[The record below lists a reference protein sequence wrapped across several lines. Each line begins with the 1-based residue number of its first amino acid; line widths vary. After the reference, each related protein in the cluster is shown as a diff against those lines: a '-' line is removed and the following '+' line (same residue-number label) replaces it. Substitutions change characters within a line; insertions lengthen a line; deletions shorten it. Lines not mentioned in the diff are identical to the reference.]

1 MYEIVYLEDALN
13 EIRNWPIKVRV
24 NYFRIAS
31 LIEIRGPN
39 LGMPHTRA
47 MGKGLFEVRAKGAEG
62 IGRAFFCTVKGKKV
76 IARNRQRLP
85 NKIWIWHL
93 NEWRRLIKMVK
104 YASMTH
110 EEFFN
115 EQMKDPEFAKAYEES
130 EEEFKALQK
139 AIELRMQQ
147 KLSQTEVAQRMNTT
161 RSVVC
166 RLEAGLSNGTPP
178 SLGMLKRYAS
188 ALGKKVEIRLV

>member
-76 IARNRQRLP
+76 IVLHAF
-85 NKIWIWHL
+85 
-93 NEWRRLIKMVK
+93 IKKSAKTPKQDLDLALKRMAEVN
-104 YASMTH
+104 H

-178 SLGMLKRYAS
+178 SLGMLKRYAI

>member
-62 IGRAFFCTVKGKKV
+62 IGRRLSFFTPLS
-76 IARNRQRLP
+76 RNRQRLP

>member
-39 LGMPHTRA
+39 LGMPHTQA

-76 IARNRQRLP
+76 IVLHAF
-85 NKIWIWHL
+85 
-93 NEWRRLIKMVK
+93 IKK
-104 YASMTH
+104 S
-110 EEFFN
+110 
-115 EQMKDPEFAKAYEES
+115 AK
-130 EEEFKALQK
+130 
-139 AIELRMQQ
+139 
-147 KLSQTEVAQRMNTT
+147 
-161 RSVVC
+161 
-166 RLEAGLSNGTPP
+166 TPKQD
-178 SLGMLKRYAS
+178 LDLALKRMAEVNQD
-188 ALGKKVEIRLV
+188 G

>member
-1 MYEIVYLEDALN
+1 
-13 EIRNWPIKVRV
+13 
-24 NYFRIAS
+24 
-31 LIEIRGPN
+31 
-39 LGMPHTRA
+39 
-47 MGKGLFEVRAKGAEG
+47 
-62 IGRAFFCTVKGKKV
+62 
-76 IARNRQRLP
+76 
-85 NKIWIWHL
+85 
-93 NEWRRLIKMVK
+93 MVK

-110 EEFFN
+110 EEFFS
-115 EQMKDPEFAKAYEES
+115 EQMKDPEFAKAS

-166 RLEAGLSNGTPP
+166 RLEAGLLNGTPP